1 MSKTRSSGQWRGW
14 LYVAPALLFVAVF
27 VVIPFG
33 QLIVMSMTDR
43 SLLGGGKF
51 IGLMNYIRIWNDSG
65 FWRALLFTVKYT
77 IVLTPILMILGFALA
92 LLTADN
98 TPLKRLTRTV
108 VFLPVV
114 IGLSSS
120 SLLWFWLF
128 DEQVGLFN
136 KLLVDLRVIA
146 QPIVWFASADLAFW
160 AVVISITWKVVGF
173 GMVLF
178 IAAIQSIDREIL
190 EAAVIDGAG
199 YWRRAFLIIVPL
211 SRRIILLATLVSAIG
226 SMLAFDQFYIMTSGG
241 PRGQTFTAVYWIYQN
256 SFVSFRLGYGAAL
269 SIVLTLII
277 LAFST
282 LQIGLTARRRGD
294 MTTAALAPEAAA
306 VATRRAV
313 TPAAYVA
320 VAISIAVIAIMAAP
334 IVLSALASIKTAADA
349 SAIPPH
355 YLPRVLSLE
364 NYAKVV
370 GFQAGLATYVG
381 NSALVAAMTIA
392 ACLALAAPAGY
403 GLARF
408 AMRGKEIAFLILLAP
423 IMIPYQALLTPLYL
437 DFAKVGLVNT
447 HIGLAIVHTILQLP
461 FSIFLMR
468 ASFEAIP
475 REIEEAAVIDGCSTW
490 QRLTRVFL
498 PLAVPGLVTVA
509 LFAFI
514 NSWNEFLAAL
524 IFMNRNTSFTVPIL
538 LVSVR
543 AGKFG
548 AVDWGA
554 LQASVII
561 SIIPSLAVYLALQR
575 YYISGLLSGA
585 VK

>member
-1 MSKTRSSGQWRGW
+1 MSKTRSSDQWRGW

-33 QLIVMSMTDR
+33 QLIVMSTTDR

-51 IGLMNYIRIWNDSG
+51 VGLSNYIKIWNDSG

-128 DEQVGLFN
+128 DEQVGLLN

-199 YWRRAFLIIVPL
+199 YWKRALLIIVPL

-277 LAFST
+277 FVFST
-282 LQIGLTARRRGD
+282 LQIGLTARS
-294 MTTAALAPEAAA
+294 EA
-306 VATRRAV
+306 
-313 TPAAYVA
+313 
-320 VAISIAVIAIMAAP
+320 
-334 IVLSALASIKTAADA
+334 
-349 SAIPPH
+349 
-355 YLPRVLSLE
+355 
-364 NYAKVV
+364 
-370 GFQAGLATYVG
+370 Q
-381 NSALVAAMTIA
+381 
-392 ACLALAAPAGY
+392 
-403 GLARF
+403 
-408 AMRGKEIAFLILLAP
+408 
-423 IMIPYQALLTPLYL
+423 
-437 DFAKVGLVNT
+437 
-447 HIGLAIVHTILQLP
+447 
-461 FSIFLMR
+461 
-468 ASFEAIP
+468 
-475 REIEEAAVIDGCSTW
+475 
-490 QRLTRVFL
+490 
-498 PLAVPGLVTVA
+498 
-509 LFAFI
+509 
-514 NSWNEFLAAL
+514 
-524 IFMNRNTSFTVPIL
+524 
-538 LVSVR
+538 
-543 AGKFG
+543 
-548 AVDWGA
+548 
-554 LQASVII
+554 
-561 SIIPSLAVYLALQR
+561 
-575 YYISGLLSGA
+575 
-585 VK
+585 